1 MRRAAR
7 CAAGPSRA
15 SSGCSPDNARL
26 HMACSVEITEFVA
39 WMYTLVHPSCARS
52 TWNLQAPDFLSR
64 SRAALVGTVPSCLL
78 APPLCLRCIRYLPV
92 VPEEARAPT
101 VFLSR
106 VRGSRAARLV
116 HPTVYALRHPLSC
129 MQHVILCHPHTAL
142 HLQQP
147 PRSARCRAPQP
158 TRPFTARPLSA
169 ATCTTPTH
177 TTVLVLERREAHAR
191 YVTLA
196 RWGRERQLPRA
207 DPREGSGC
215 GAVRGCVRSSEESC
229 EMM

>member
-1 MRRAAR
+1 MRIAAR

-15 SSGCSPDNARL
+15 SSGCSLDNARL
-26 HMACSVEITEFVA
+26 HMACSVEIMERVA

-52 TWNLQAPDFLSR
+52 TWNLQATDFLSR
-64 SRAALVGTVPSCLL
+64 SRAALVCTVPSCLL
-78 APPLCLRCIRYLPV
+78 LRSKWIWKVRVLPV
-92 VPEEARAPT
+92 VLEGERAPT
-101 VFLSR
+101 VLLSR

-116 HPTVYALRHPLSC
+116 CPTVYALRHPLSC
-129 MQHVILCHPHTAL
+129 MQHVMLCHPHTAL

-147 PRSARCRAPQP
+147 ARSARCRAPQP

-177 TTVLVLERREAHAR
+177 TTVLVLVRREAHAR

-196 RWGRERQLPRA
+196 RWGWERQLPRA

-229 EMM
+229 EWI